1 MPTGR
6 GQATLKDI
14 LDMRDWM
21 DHRMGQTETR
31 IMDCLDDHE
40 GRIRCLESQDRRSGQ
55 IAAIV
60 TSVIS
65 ALWFG
70 AQKLFRL

>member
-1 MPTGR
+1 MAGIK

-14 LDMRDWM
+14 LDMRDWI
-21 DHRMGQTETR
+21 DQRMGQMETR
-31 IMDCLDDHE
+31 IMDCTDDHE
-40 GRIRCLESQDRRSGQ
+40 TRIRGLEAQDRRSGQ